1 VLRHR
6 LILGPIFVLFLIAGL
21 WLDEVLDQTPSPE
34 WLASWLPLGETLPP
48 GIVIFAATIVL
59 ALLAASELAR
69 ILSVNGITTS
79 AWATCVAA
87 LAGLLAS
94 TLTPSGAQGVT
105 GSAVISSVAA
115 GVLVA
120 SLVYYS
126 RRKSVEGIVA
136 SAGGTLLSFV
146 YLGVLFGFFV
156 FIRREH
162 SAWVV
167 LWVLLVTKSCDI
179 GAFFTGRSIGRH
191 KLIPWVSPGKTWEG
205 LIGGVITS
213 AAVAA
218 VGMVALQAWVDES
231 SLPGPWLAA
240 VAGATF
246 GLIGQAGDLVA
257 SLFKRDAGIKDASS
271 ILPGFGGVMDVVD
284 SPLLVAPAAYWWL
297 AAQGT

>member
-1 VLRHR
+1 
-6 LILGPIFVLFLIAGL
+6 
-21 WLDEVLDQTPSPE
+21 
-34 WLASWLPLGETLPP
+34 
-48 GIVIFAATIVL
+48 
-59 ALLAASELAR
+59 
-69 ILSVNGITTS
+69 
-79 AWATCVAA
+79 
-87 LAGLLAS
+87 
-94 TLTPSGAQGVT
+94 
-105 GSAVISSVAA
+105 
-115 GVLVA
+115 VLVA